1 MKKINFIN
9 VLYFVI
15 FIELINIFYF
25 SFYFIKNDYL
35 PSPFIWDKSNTYM
48 DFYNPLFWVI
58 KDGFYTSFNSIYPA
72 LNYFYLKIFAFG
84 VDAALIENPFQ
95 LRDASLVLS
104 LLIISINLAIVAVVV
119 NMGEWHKL
127 KCAKIIVFL
136 AFALS
141 SPVLFALERGNLI
154 FLALF
159 FMALYLNS
167 SNPWMRP
174 IFFGLMVNV
183 KPYFILLILLDV
195 NIHSFNRSAL
205 TRNIFSAMLIFIS
218 LGCLAEIDFIKF
230 ISLYFGFSSGSV
242 ISWDGYVALPNT
254 LSSLVFIKKNFI
266 DLTGG
271 GGYGFW
277 VSLLRVLAILGPA
290 ITFATCLLRPVK
302 TNELVIGA
310 LILLGNFSPST
321 GGYIYLIYIL
331 LIPYLI
337 ESDEYKNLNYLVLLI
352 FCLPFDWYRV
362 IELIFPLPFQSY
374 LGGGAI
380 LGEITVWVSLSSVLR
395 PILNFSL
402 MSIFTFK
409 LIRKYGFFK
418 SNAMTV

>member
-15 FIELINIFYF
+15 FIELINITYF
-25 SFYFIKNDYL
+25 SFFFAKNNYL

-72 LNYFYLKIFAFG
+72 LNYFYLKIFTFG
-84 VDAALIENPFQ
+84 VDATLIETPFQ
-95 LRDASLVLS
+95 LRSLSLALS
-104 LLIISINLAIVAVVV
+104 LLIIFINLAIIAVIV
-119 NMGEWHKL
+119 NMGEWRKI
-127 KCAKIIVFL
+127 KCAKMIVFL

-159 FMALYLNS
+159 FLALYLNS
-167 SNPWMRP
+167 SNPWMRS
-174 IFFGLMVNV
+174 IFFGLMINV
-183 KPYFILLILLDV
+183 KPYFILLLLLDV

-205 TRNIFSAMLIFIS
+205 TRNIFSATLIFFS
-218 LGCLAEIDFIKF
+218 LGWLAGIDFIKF
-230 ISLYFGFSSGSV
+230 ISLYSGFSSGSI
-242 ISWDGYVALPNT
+242 ISWDGYVAMPNT

-271 GGYGFW
+271 TSYNFW
-277 VSLLRVLAILGPA
+277 VSLLKILAILGPA
-290 ITFATCLLRPVK
+290 ITLATCLLRPVK
-302 TNELVIGA
+302 SDELCIGA
-310 LILLGNFSPST
+310 LVLLANFSSST

-337 ESDEYKNLNYLVLLI
+337 ESKEYKNLNYLVLLI

-374 LGGGAI
+374 LGGGDV
-380 LGEITVWVSLSSVLR
+380 LNEITVWVSLSSVLR
-395 PILNFSL
+395 PMLNFLL

-409 LIRKYGFFK
+409 LIKKYGIFK
-418 SNAMTV
+418 PSTTSL